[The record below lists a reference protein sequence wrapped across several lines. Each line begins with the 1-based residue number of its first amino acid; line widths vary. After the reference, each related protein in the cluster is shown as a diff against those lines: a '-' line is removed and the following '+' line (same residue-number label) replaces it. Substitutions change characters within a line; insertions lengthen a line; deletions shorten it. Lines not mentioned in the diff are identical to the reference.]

1 MTTLVRRG
9 APSGSL
15 LGAALV
21 VCLAACLPYAPTL
34 NNYFVRDDFGVVELL
49 ASKPASYFPRWF
61 YTAWTDRIWGDVA
74 DEVRP
79 FMAVSY
85 QITALGG
92 AAAPFLHHAMNVALH
107 AAVGLLVLLMARW
120 LIGLSLAASAFAATV
135 FVLLPVQAETVA
147 WITGRVDSMPALFY
161 IAAFIAYARWRQLG
175 ARDLR
180 WYLGSLAL
188 FFAAL
193 FTKQT
198 TITMVATLAAWD
210 VLADGKGQRVN
221 GKWQI
226 RNWVWPYVPYVVM
239 TIAYLWLRYVLFG
252 QVAREGQL
260 NAEGMRYF
268 VVLLERHLARVVT
281 GHADASAVVTWGLL
295 GVMTMLTW
303 WLLRR
308 RSDSERRRLAGILLF
323 FGPLWWAIGV
333 LPIAVAGYE
342 SPRHVYLASA
352 GWAIVLG
359 VVFDLAWTET
369 LSMTRRRVVLAA
381 AAVVLIAYS
390 VGLYKEITYWNT
402 LARVS
407 RKVMLDTRAEAL
419 AAPPGS
425 LIVIGAPKLSWEWA
439 MPFPVKPPYMR
450 TDLTTLVSMISPWLL
465 HCCRNQWVDDTRRT
479 LQTWQD
485 RHGDAPVIVLR
496 WDGDTGALSRIT
508 DREYPALRSLV
519 PVLLEVRNRDTLS
532 AAVLKIVDD
541 LPVPTGR

>member
-1 MTTLVRRG
+1 MTTMDRRG
-9 APSGSL
+9 ALSSRVL
-15 LGAALV
+15 AAALV
-21 VCLAACLPYAPTL
+21 VCLAALLPYASTL

-61 YTAWTDRIWGDVA
+61 YTPWTDRIWGDIA

-92 AAAPFLHHAMNVALH
+92 AASPFLHHAMNVALH
-107 AAVGLLVLLMARW
+107 AATGLLVLVMARW
-120 LIGLSLAASAFAATV
+120 LAGLSLTSSVFAATV

-161 IAAFIAYARWRQLG
+161 IAAFVAYARWREKG
-175 ARDLR
+175 ATDSRL
-180 WYLGSLAL
+180 YVGSLAL

-198 TITMVATLAAWD
+198 TITMVATLVAWD
-210 VLADGKGQRVN
+210 VLLSNRPARPT
-221 GKWQI
+221 WS
-226 RNWVWPYVPYVVM
+226 WVRPYVPFVLM
-239 TIAYLWLRYVLFG
+239 TMAYMWLRYVLFG

-260 NAEGMRYF
+260 NSEGLHYF
-268 VVLLERHLARVVT
+268 FVLIERHLARVVT
-281 GHADASAVVTWGLL
+281 GNVNAGAVVTWGVLAATTVL
-295 GVMTMLTW
+295 GW
-303 WLLRR
+303 WLARHR
-308 RSDSERRRLAGILLF
+308 IAGERRRLARVVLF

-359 VVFDLAWTET
+359 VVFDLAWTGAIGVA
-369 LSMTRRRVVLAA
+369 RRRAVLAVA
-381 AAVVLIAYS
+381 SAVVIFYS
-390 VGLYKEITYWNT
+390 TGLYKEVTTWNT
-402 LARVS
+402 LAKVS
-407 RKVMLDTRAEAL
+407 RKVLLDTRAEAL
-419 AAPPGS
+419 SAPPGS

-439 MPFPVKPPYMR
+439 MPFPLKPPYTR
-450 TDLTTLVSMISPWLL
+450 VDLTTRVFLISPWLL
-465 HCCRNQWVDDTRRT
+465 HCCRNQWVDDTRRI

-485 RHGDAPVIVLR
+485 QHTGAPVIVLR

-519 PVLLEVRNRDTLS
+519 PVLLQVRSRDALS